1 MDGGNIRN
9 TLPSGALDYLKK
21 RDIAFKI
28 HAGGEAEGNASNI
41 FKADDHVLTAKY
53 SVYGGIEN
61 FKNLWL
67 WLLQRFCAL
76 ELEYNQPQQM
86 LWNGIYHPNADK
98 VYTRVNDYR
107 AFPIQVFTIPVQT
120 PMQAIDALRN
130 GCLWEILFTMLCIS
144 LARKRY
150 HDGYFVLF

>member
-1 MDGGNIRN
+1 MDGGNVRN
-9 TLPSGALDYLKK
+9 TLPSGSTGLFEK

-98 VYTRVNDYR
+98 VYTSLEEYQENSVILI
-107 AFPIQVFTIPVQT
+107 IQP
-120 PMQAIDALRN
+120 
-130 GCLWEILFTMLCIS
+130 
-144 LARKRY
+144 
-150 HDGYFVLF
+150 